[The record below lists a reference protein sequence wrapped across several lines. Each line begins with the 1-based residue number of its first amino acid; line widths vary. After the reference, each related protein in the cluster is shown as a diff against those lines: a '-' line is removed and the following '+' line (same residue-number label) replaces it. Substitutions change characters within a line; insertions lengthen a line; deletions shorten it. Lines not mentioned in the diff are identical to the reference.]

1 MKFAG
6 KLLTTGL
13 VIGGALGAL
22 TLFNKMTDSQ
32 AGEIDTV
39 LKGEERRYPWK
50 DGDIF
55 YLVKGNRESK
65 PLLLVHGFGPGAS
78 SYEWRKNIDGLAE
91 HFRVYALDLLGYGL
105 SDRPAID
112 YTAETYSDLISD
124 FLKEVIG
131 KPAVVVARGETSPY
145 VIADAYRRPQFFE
158 RLVLVAPSP
167 VMLQESVPGP
177 LNGLLKALLRAPV
190 IGQFAYNLLT
200 SRRAIQN
207 YYDIQGYHNPGLIT
221 DELVEYIFSSA
232 HQSNARF
239 AAASAL
245 TGNLMTD
252 AHEPLARLQ
261 MPVVIVLGREGA
273 LTPGE
278 ASAAFKRVNARI
290 ETRTLD
296 NASQQP
302 QDEQAAKFNALVRE
316 FAGVTVTQ

>member
-6 KLLTTGL
+6 KLLTAGL
-13 VIGGALGAL
+13 VAGGALGAL
-22 TLFNKMTDSQ
+22 ALFNKMTDSQ

-65 PLLLVHGFGPGAS
+65 PLLLIHGFGPGAS
-78 SYEWRKNIDGLAE
+78 SYEWRKNVDALAE
-91 HFRVYALDLLGYGL
+91 NFRVYALDLLGYGL

-112 YTAETYSDLISD
+112 YTAETYADLISD
-124 FLKEVIG
+124 FLREVIG
-131 KPAVVVARGETSPY
+131 RPAVVVARGETCAY
-145 VIADAYRRPQFFE
+145 VIADAFRRPQLFE

-167 VMLQESVPGP
+167 VMLQETMPGP
-177 LNGLLKALLRAPV
+177 QSALLKTLLRAPIV
-190 IGQFAYNLLT
+190 GQFAYNLLT

-245 TGNLMTD
+245 TGNLTTD
-252 AHEPLARLQ
+252 VHEPLARLQ
-261 MPVVIVLGREGA
+261 MPVVIVWGREGA
-273 LTPGE
+273 PTPGE
-278 ASAAFKRVNARI
+278 ASAAFKRVNAHI

-296 NASQQP
+296 NASQLP
-302 QDEQAAKFNALVRE
+302 QDEQATKFNALVRD
-316 FAGVTVTQ
+316 FAGVTITQ